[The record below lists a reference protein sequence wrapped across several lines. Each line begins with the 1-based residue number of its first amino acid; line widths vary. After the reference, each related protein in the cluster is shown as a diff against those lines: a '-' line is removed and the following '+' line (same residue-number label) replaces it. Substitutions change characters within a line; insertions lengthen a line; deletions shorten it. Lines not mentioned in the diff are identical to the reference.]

1 MISFQLDEHN
11 GVLTVWPRGKLE
23 LNDFQELSGAVDP
36 FIRKRGNLTGLMIVT
51 ERFPGW
57 KDLDGMI
64 ANMKFVKSHH
74 MAIMRIALVTDTK
87 IADAAEFLGKYFL
100 KASVR
105 HFPVHEIEAAQHWIA
120 SGQKEER

>member
-1 MISFQLDEHN
+1 
-11 GVLTVWPRGKLE
+11 
-23 LNDFQELSGAVDP
+23 
-36 FIRKRGNLTGLMIVT
+36 MIVT